1 MKPSIWI
8 LISLLLVAALAAC
21 QPGPVGTQPAGEV
34 APVEYPDPQQEL
46 VVAVPASV
54 LYPDPQSGD
63 EVLWAQAYA
72 MLLNGEV
79 SQILG
84 ADTEK
89 ITLVLK
95 DGRSLLAA
103 QPAPGDIL
111 RMIETCGEVCAQ
123 IQIGTE

>member
-21 QPGPVGTQPAGEV
+21 QPGPVETQPAGEV
-34 APVEYPDPQQEL
+34 APVEYPEPQQEL
-46 VVAVPASV
+46 VVAEPASV
-54 LYPDPQSGD
+54 LYPEPVSGD

-89 ITLVLK
+89 ITLVLR

-111 RMIETCGEVCAQ
+111 RMIETCGDICTQVE
-123 IQIGTE
+123 IGAD